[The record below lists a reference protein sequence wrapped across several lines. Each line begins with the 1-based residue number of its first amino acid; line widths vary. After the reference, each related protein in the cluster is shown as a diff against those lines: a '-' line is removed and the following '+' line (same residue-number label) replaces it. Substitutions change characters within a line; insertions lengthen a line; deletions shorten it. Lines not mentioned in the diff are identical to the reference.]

1 MVEVSSDGSGG
12 GRDSRCFHGDH
23 FGNCG
28 GISAVVLWI
37 SVDPLVITFLFRT
50 RVVTLFNFF
59 FHVSIEIFS
68 PFFFYSIFYIVMSH
82 GPLRLERKA
91 NRGDSFA
98 ANSSPTAGK

>member
-59 FHVSIEIFS
+59 FMRQKRENDWEPEQS
-68 PFFFYSIFYIVMSH
+68 
-82 GPLRLERKA
+82 RLGR
-91 NRGDSFA
+91 
-98 ANSSPTAGK
+98 